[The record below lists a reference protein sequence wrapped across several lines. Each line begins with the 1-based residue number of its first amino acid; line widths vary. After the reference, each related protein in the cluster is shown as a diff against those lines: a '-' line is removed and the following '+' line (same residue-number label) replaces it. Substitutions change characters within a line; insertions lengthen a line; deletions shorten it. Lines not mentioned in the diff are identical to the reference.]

1 MADRHILG
9 LSQEVTLAVLPRLHL
24 EELVLELGRR
34 NIQRDGQT
42 DRADTQT
49 DNMYRTELVKELSAV
64 MMREYQGAV
73 VKVMTETQGSS
84 QNTTFATIENDGQKS
99 QNTMSV
105 TIENDG
111 QNGQTKSV
119 QSYSQQGVTSG
130 VIEIETQQQTELQS
144 VESFAGECES
154 DNEYDPFTLENYATE
169 SSNSPKVTTV
179 EPDSSKDD
187 RMDVDRTQPSDDASS
202 SLVQDIDMILKEVQ
216 HTELQAKPAEC
227 EEEMDL
233 IPIETTCTETLDSTV
248 DATEQLEMSEQS
260 ETQKDRIST
269 SDKAEL
275 LEKAASFQ
283 IKTHGME
290 KKQKENTTCSY
301 EQKDQVKE
309 KRRVITK
316 KQKQYVC
323 DTCDYVTS
331 SKKCLVVHIRKHT
344 GEKPY
349 KCSECSYA
357 GTSSSALLKHRAR
370 HRDQEEKPYKC
381 TQCDYAAAAKNS
393 LQCHMGSKHGVFS
406 FVCEVCG
413 FRSGTVGN
421 LNRHMATHTGVRRF
435 KCPHCDY
442 AAAEKKTLTSH
453 IKAKHTENRIKPFA
467 CDKCPFTAQEKS
479 DLTRH
484 LKRHERKKIHQCT
497 LCDFSSYTKCGLKT
511 HQAEHK
517 GGPIFSCDLCSYKTY
532 QQHLL
537 TRHNLVRHAGT
548 SSSSVP
554 IKNRPRHR
562 EEKPYKCTQCDYA
575 TAAKVSLLCH
585 MGSKHGVFNF
595 VCEVCGFRSATIG
608 NLNRHAATHS
618 DVKRFKCPHCDY
630 AATEKKAVRRHITS
644 KHTENR
650 IKPFACDKC
659 PFTAQEKSDLTRHLK
674 RHDKKKI
681 HKCTLCD
688 FASHTKCGLKTHQ
701 AEHKGGPIFSCDL
714 CSYKTY
720 QRYLLIGHNL
730 SRHKINMK

>member
-1 MADRHILG
+1 
-9 LSQEVTLAVLPRLHL
+9 
-24 EELVLELGRR
+24 
-34 NIQRDGQT
+34 
-42 DRADTQT
+42 
-49 DNMYRTELVKELSAV
+49 
-64 MMREYQGAV
+64 
-73 VKVMTETQGSS
+73 
-84 QNTTFATIENDGQKS
+84 
-99 QNTMSV
+99 MSV
-105 TIENDG
+105 TIENVG
-111 QNGQTKSV
+111 QSGQTKSLTL
-119 QSYSQQGVTSG
+119 QEVTSG
-130 VIEIETQQQTELQS
+130 VVETETQQETKLQS

-154 DNEYDPFTLENYATE
+154 DNEYDPFTPEDYATE
-169 SSNSPKVTTV
+169 SSDSPKATTDD
-179 EPDSSKDD
+179 PDSSKVSDD
-187 RMDVDRTQPSDDASS
+187 SMDVDRTQSSDNASS
-202 SLVQDIDMILKEVQ
+202 SFVLDADIVLTEVKVQDAD
-216 HTELQAKPAEC
+216 LQANHAHAEC
-227 EEEMDL
+227 DEEGMDL
-233 IPIETTCTETLDSTV
+233 VPAETTCTGTVDSLD
-248 DATEQLEMSEQS
+248 DATEHLEMSEQS
-260 ETQKDRIST
+260 EAPKERTST
-269 SDKAEL
+269 SDKPEL
-275 LEKAASFQ
+275 LEKAVILSFQ
-283 IKTHGME
+283 IETCGKE
-290 KKQKENTTCSY
+290 KKQEENTTCSY
-301 EQKDQVKE
+301 EKKDQVKE
-309 KRRVITK
+309 KRRDVTR

-393 LQCHMGSKHGVFS
+393 LQCHMGSKHGIFS

-421 LNRHMATHTGVRRF
+421 LNRHMGTHTGQRRF

-484 LKRHERKKIHQCT
+484 LKRHERKKTHNCT

-562 EEKPYKCTQCDYA
+562 EEKPYKCAQCDYA

-630 AATEKKAVRRHITS
+630 AATEKKAVTRHITS

-688 FASHTKCGLKTHQ
+688 FATHTNYSVYLKTQFEVSTTRRRLLYRREVEGSSHRSSDQTFHQ
-701 AEHKGGPIFSCDL
+701 LSG
-714 CSYKTY
+714 CSFLTGRGKSGDHSSDRED
-720 QRYLLIGHNL
+720 QQ
-730 SRHKINMK
+730 K